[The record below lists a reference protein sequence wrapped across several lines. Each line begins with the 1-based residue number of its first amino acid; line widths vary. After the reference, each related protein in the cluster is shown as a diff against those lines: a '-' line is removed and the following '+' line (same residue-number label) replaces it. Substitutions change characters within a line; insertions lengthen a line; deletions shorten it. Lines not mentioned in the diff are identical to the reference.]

1 MVQNRRVDLLAP
13 TGAKLLVN
21 NSSSNADAFIE
32 PVFDHPSLSLL
43 FSRLQ
48 ATVAAKENETRS
60 SAKFASSLRDP
71 PVELRVEAAA
81 LALSSNLP
89 SEP

>member
-1 MVQNRRVDLLAP
+1 MP
-13 TGAKLLVN
+13 MF
-21 NSSSNADAFIE
+21 SSG
-32 PVFDHPSLSLL
+32 PVLEHPSLSLL
-43 FSRLQ
+43 SSRLQ
-48 ATVAAKENETRS
+48 ATVAGKETETRS

-89 SEP
+89 SEH

>member
-1 MVQNRRVDLLAP
+1 VRFGNHRALFAGED
-13 TGAKLLVN
+13 VN
-21 NSSSNADAFIE
+21 D

-43 FSRLQ
+43 SSRLQ
-48 ATVAAKENETRS
+48 ATVAGKETETRS

-89 SEP
+89 SEH

>member
-1 MVQNRRVDLLAP
+1 LLAR
-13 TGAKLLVN
+13 TGAKLVVN
-21 NSSSNADAFIE
+21 KSSSNADAFIE
-32 PVFDHPSLSLL
+32 PVFDLASLRLL
-43 FSRLQ
+43 SSPRQ
-48 ATVAAKENETRS
+48 ATVVAGKESETRS

-81 LALSSNLP
+81 LALSSNLL